1 MMPPPP
7 GAGLPGETF
16 QLAGPTEPRSNIGQL
31 FTLAI
36 LKAGRDGCTCAACG
50 ILKRVVDEMER
61 ALETKPDAG
70 QG

>member
-1 MMPPPP
+1 MMPPPT

-16 QLAGPTEPRSNIGQL
+16 QLPGPSEPRSNIGQL

-36 LKAGRDGCTCAACG
+36 LKAGRDGCTCEACG
-50 ILKRVVDEMER
+50 VLKKVVDEMER

>member
-1 MMPPPP
+1 MMPPPY
-7 GAGLPGETF
+7 GAAGPEAQFEVAGPGER
-16 QLAGPTEPRSNIGQL
+16 RSNIGQL

-36 LKAGRDGCTCAACG
+36 LKAGRDGCVCEACG
-50 ILKRVVDEMER
+50 VLKRVVDEMER